1 MPNIDEVIISRTS
14 ASNYDATRKLSKTEI
29 GELIALATQAPSA
42 FNLQNWTFIAVESE
56 AAKAALLPLAYGQ
69 PKVTAAAVT
78 FVICGTLNPHQTLP
92 DALRPTVDAGI
103 IDEET
108 YQGWLGAVQGMY
120 GDNPQMQRDEAVR
133 SASLAAMTLMLAARG
148 KGLISCPMIGFDA
161 AGVAAQLGLADSEI
175 PVMMV
180 TVGYAAPG
188 NWPKKPRKAVDSVLR
203 FV

>member
-133 SASLAAMTLMLAARG
+133 SASLAAMTLMLAALG

>member
-120 GDNPQMQRDEAVR
+120 GDNPQMQRDEAMR

>member
-78 FVICGTLNPHQTLP
+78 FVICGTLNLHQTLP